1 MLLTD
6 YVCYTISFPSLAFIK
21 IVLCSVADANIIES
35 INAFKA
41 REQASEKKLLF
52 IIKLFRWTSEETF

>member
-1 MLLTD
+1 MSQMLKL
-6 YVCYTISFPSLAFIK
+6 L
-21 IVLCSVADANIIES
+21 
-35 INAFKA
+35 KA